1 MSNILEQKSEPLD
14 LGSVN
19 AIIREGRLREL
30 LQTLPAAIY
39 TTDTEGRITFFNDAA
54 AELWGLEPEFGT
66 NDWCVSWHLFWP
78 EGRPMRYDQSP
89 MAVALRENRAITG
102 TEAVAERPDGTRIPF
117 LAYPTPLR
125 DESGALTGAINTLV
139 DITENKHAERVSQR
153 LGSIVEFSRDAIV
166 TTNLKGIIT
175 SWNHGAERLFGYTA
189 EEAVGNAVTF
199 LYPPDRSDEA
209 AGILGRIGR
218 GERLDLGE
226 TVGQR
231 MDGSLVEVSLTMS
244 PLQDARGAI
253 VGAWGIAEDI
263 TARRLAEKAGRDIEE
278 SFQVLADNIPALC
291 WMAHADGWIHWY
303 NRRWYEYT
311 GTTPE
316 SQEGWGWKSVHDPKE
331 LPAVLE
337 RYNASIASGQPFE
350 MVFPLKGA
358 DGAFRPFL
366 TRIVPFRDAEG
377 RIVRWFGTNTDIS
390 GEREAATRV
399 RESER
404 KLQEL
409 IAALPVAV
417 YTTDA
422 QGRIT
427 FYNQAAAE
435 LAGREPKIGSD
446 EWCVASTLYWPDGR
460 PMLHEEDPVAA
471 ALKHGRPL
479 HGEEGLAERPDGSRI
494 PFLAYPKPLRD
505 ESGAITGAID
515 TLVDITERKH
525 AERVS
530 QRLVSII
537 ECSQDAIVSTDLKG
551 IVTSWNSGAE
561 ELFGYMGRE
570 VLGKPIAI
578 LWPPDRLDE
587 ERGITERINRGEYI
601 DPYETIRLRK
611 DGSVIAVSLT
621 VSPVENA
628 EGQIVGASKIYRDIT
643 ARKRAEEQQNLLLRE
658 MNHRVKNLFAVAAG
672 LVSLSARSAG
682 TPADM
687 AAAVRDR
694 LAALARAH
702 ELTCQDDPDA
712 EARLDRSPITLDAL
726 IQTVFSPYLDPERSE
741 DQGRLVAAGPQVY
754 IGGSAVTSFALILHE
769 FATNAAKYGALT
781 SPTGSIRI
789 HWTTEQDGLQLVW
802 REYGGPS
809 VTGPPGKEG
818 FGSILARRTITG
830 TFAGKVEYDWEP
842 AGVTTRFWIPLD
854 QLGADQIES

>member
-1 MSNILEQKSEPLD
+1 MSNFLEQKSEPLD

-19 AIIREGRLREL
+19 AIVREGRSREL

-54 AELWGLEPEFGT
+54 AELWGRKPELGT
-66 NDWCVSWHLFWP
+66 NEWCNAWRLYWP

-89 MAVALRENRAITG
+89 MAVALKENRAIRG
-102 TEAVAERPDGTRIPF
+102 TEAVAERADGTRIPF
-117 LAYPTPLR
+117 LAYSTPLR
-125 DESGALTGAINTLV
+125 DESGVLTGAINTLV
-139 DITENKHAERVSQR
+139 DITESKHAERVAQR

-166 TTNLKGIIT
+166 STNLKGIIT
-175 SWNHGAERLFGYTA
+175 SWNHGAERLFGYPA
-189 EEAVGNAVTF
+189 EEAVGNPVTF

-209 AGILGRIGR
+209 AGILERIGR

-226 TVGQR
+226 TAGQR
-231 MDGSLVEVSLTMS
+231 KDGSLVEVSLTMS

-278 SFQVLADNIPALC
+278 TFQVLADNIPALC
-291 WMAHADGWIHWY
+291 WMAHPDGWIHWF

-316 SQEGWGWKSVHDPKE
+316 FQEGWGWESVHDPKE
-331 LPAVLE
+331 LPGVME
-337 RYNASIASGQPFE
+337 RWKASLTSGEPCE

-366 TRIVPFRDAEG
+366 TRIVPHRDAEG
-377 RIVRWFGTNTDIS
+377 RIIRWFGTNTDIS
-390 GEREAATRV
+390 GERESGNRL

-409 IAALPVAV
+409 IDALPVAV

-446 EWCVASTLYWPDGR
+446 EWCVAATLYWPDGR
-460 PMLHEEDPVAA
+460 PMPHDEYPVAV
-471 ALKHGRPL
+471 ALKQGRPV
-479 HGEEGLAERPDGSRI
+479 HGEEGIAERPDGSRI

-505 ESGAITGAID
+505 ESGALTGAID

-537 ECSQDAIVSTDLKG
+537 ECSQDAIVSTNLEG
-551 IVTSWNSGAE
+551 IVTSWNRGAE
-561 ELFGYMGRE
+561 ELFGYTGRE
-570 VLGKPIAI
+570 ILGKPTAI
-578 LWPPDRLDE
+578 LLPPDRLDE
-587 ERGITERINRGEYI
+587 ERGITERINRGEHI
-601 DPYETIRLRK
+601 DPYESIRLRK
-611 DGSVIAVSLT
+611 DRSVVAVSLT

-628 EGQIVGASKIYRDIT
+628 EGRIVGASKIARDIT
-643 ARKRAEEQQNLLLRE
+643 AHKRAEEQQNLLLRE
-658 MNHRVKNLFAVAAG
+658 MNHRVKNLFAVASG
-672 LVSLSARSAG
+672 LVSLSARSAA

-687 AAAVRDR
+687 AAAVRER
-694 LAALARAH
+694 LAALAWAH
-702 ELTCQDDPDA
+702 DLTCRDDSDA
-712 EARLDRSPITLDAL
+712 GATLNRNPITLDAL
-726 IQTVFSPYLDPERSE
+726 IQTVFSPYLDPGSPG
-741 DQGRLVAAGPQVY
+741 DQVRLIAAGPQVF
-754 IGGSAVTSFALILHE
+754 IGRSAVTSFALILHE

-789 HWTTEQDGLQLVW
+789 HWTTEQDDLQLVW
-802 REYGGPS
+802 REYGGPR
-809 VTGPPGKEG
+809 VTGPPEKEG

-854 QLGADQIES
+854 QLGAEQIET